1 MCDVGLTEVNAAR
14 SRAFDEPPF
23 VSFDTKTTDS
33 SVRSIDKTMDHGQE
47 STGSPPSL
55 LPSPGPGRRGSPPR
69 FVSWPS
75 WSSRRPSDRAFRS
88 ASRSASPHIHA
99 RGVVISVRRSP
110 APSRCS
116 SWRAERGTSLDS
128 RSARTPRAEET
139 CLVITQPSHIARAHV
154 STQVR
159 TSLLLRRWVAALPGR
174 GSHSGSG
181 TRHPRCARG
190 GCARALRGA
199 ARSTSL
205 GVRHQGGSAT
215 TPSNCA
221 LCPFSSQLH
230 TAVVLAVVSTP
241 SSCPSAV
248 LVQPLV
254 QS

>member
-1 MCDVGLTEVNAAR
+1 
-14 SRAFDEPPF
+14 
-23 VSFDTKTTDS
+23 
-33 SVRSIDKTMDHGQE
+33 MDHGQE